1 MRVRKRLATFLREGL
16 VSLGDGEER
25 DENFSLWRGF
35 IPNSSLI
42 LLKKETDNHKT
53 ECTFTVFQSIHVLIY
68 ASLQGVLGLLHRVV
82 LGVIL
87 SVCIR

>member
-1 MRVRKRLATFLREGL
+1 MLKRLVTFLREGL

-42 LLKKETDNHKT
+42 LLKKIKT
-53 ECTFTVFQSIHVLIY
+53 ES
-68 ASLQGVLGLLHRVV
+68 
-82 LGVIL
+82 
-87 SVCIR
+87 